1 MVRTSFLE
9 GGRHALRAN
18 YDYEIRFY
26 QHHRPARERRHRRGR
41 ACPRRARPQPPKEG
55 FDIIP
60 MWVAD
65 MNFPTV
71 PTITQ
76 AIAQRIQHP
85 FFGYFATSD
94 DYYNAIIHWQ
104 EQRNGVT
111 GLTKE
116 CIGYEN
122 GVLGG
127 VISALNVLCSK
138 GDNVLLHSPTYI
150 GFTGCLT
157 NNGYHIVHS
166 PLVKDEAGIYR
177 MDFADM
183 EKKIVENNIHATVFC
198 SPHNPCGRVWERW
211 ELEKA
216 MELFQKHDVMVICDE
231 IWSDIILEGHKH
243 IPMQSI
249 SEDAR
254 QRTVALYAPSKTFNL
269 AGLIGSYHI
278 IYNKALRDRVDKESS
293 LSHYNSLNV
302 LSMHALV
309 GAYTQEGSDWVDEL
323 RQTITGNVDYAC
335 GFIAQHFPGVKVQ
348 KPQGTYMLFLDC
360 TEWCEA
366 HGKTIDQVQQAG
378 WDVGVAWQD
387 GRAFHGP
394 CHIRMNLALP
404 LSRVQE
410 AFDRLQ
416 KYVFVD

>member
-1 MVRTSFLE
+1 MS
-9 GGRHALRAN
+9 
-18 YDYEIRFY
+18 
-26 QHHRPARERRHRRGR
+26 PAGT
-41 ACPRRARPQPPKEG
+41 APSPPKEG

-166 PLVKDEAGIYR
+166 PLVQDEDGVYR
-177 MDFADM
+177 MDFEDM
-183 EKKIVENNIHATVFC
+183 EKKIVENKIHATVFC

-216 MELFQKHDVMVICDE
+216 MELFQKHDVMVVCDE

-293 LSHYNSLNV
+293 LSHYNSMNV

-360 TEWCEA
+360 TDWCEA

>member
-1 MVRTSFLE
+1 MS
-9 GGRHALRAN
+9 
-18 YDYEIRFY
+18 
-26 QHHRPARERRHRRGR
+26 PAGT
-41 ACPRRARPQPPKEG
+41 APQPPKEG

-293 LSHYNSLNV
+293 LSHYNSMNV

-360 TEWCEA
+360 TDWCEA